1 MNSFAS
7 TNAAQGSGKWVGLD
21 IGTNLNSIEG
31 AKWNGSALTA
41 DDVAEAASVG
51 LGAGH
56 IVFWGKAANLL
67 TGKQITIGAE
77 GYEDAVVN
85 VKFVN
90 TGS

>member
-1 MNSFAS
+1 MNSFTS
-7 TNAAQGSGKWVGLD
+7 TNAAQGSGKWIGID
-21 IGTNLNSIEG
+21 IGTNLSSIEG

-56 IVFWGKAANLL
+56 IVFWGKAANLMVKK
-67 TGKQITIGAE
+67 TVTISAD

-85 VKFVN
+85 IKFVN
-90 TGS
+90 IGS